1 MKITSYPTP
10 YGSVYRPA
18 CVSLAELQAPEGID
32 IDIRSTDGS
41 VLLGTKRLY
50 SDSTA
55 HLNVAPYLRRLLAP
69 VPLCDREHGII
80 ATTGR
85 DASCVVKAAGVTS
98 SPVTL
103 CGGTEDSPLGT
114 LLSASPSVV
123 KIAPGERDEMSMLS
137 GGIVV
142 EPVITMQWKG
152 TTYTDSTMGQ
162 KLFSGV
168 LTAVIDAANICR
180 KFYLRTGAPLDALDG
195 FSVRLHLLQSGY
207 EDRVVER
214 HYVIDRTV
222 RGGGARRLAWLNR
235 FGVVDY
241 HTFPVAE
248 EFSSSGGRTR
258 IVTAGG
264 FRTVATSGVQSLKLL
279 SEPCDAATAEW
290 LSEIFSS
297 PLVWMIDGANNY
309 ERVEV
314 AAGGVVCSPDRPT
327 VVSVTVSPAAPPVSR
342 KF

>member
-18 CVSLAELQAPEGID
+18 CVSLAEVQAPEGID
-32 IDIRSTDGS
+32 IDIMSTDGS
-41 VLLGTKRLY
+41 VLLGTKRIY

-55 HLNVAPYLRRLLAP
+55 RINVAPYLRRLLAP
-69 VPLCDREHGII
+69 VPLCDRGHGII
-80 ATTGR
+80 TTTGR

-98 SPVTL
+98 SSVTL
-103 CGGTEDSPLGT
+103 CGGTEDSPLDT
-114 LLSASPSVV
+114 LLSAAPPVV
-123 KIAPGERDEMSMLS
+123 KIAPGERDEMSVLS
-137 GGIVV
+137 GGIV
-142 EPVITMQWKG
+142 EPVVTIQWNG
-152 TTYTDSTMGQ
+152 ATYTDSTMGQ
-162 KLFSGV
+162 KLYSGV
-168 LTAVIDAANICR
+168 LTAVIDPDTVCH
-180 KFYLRTGAPLDALDG
+180 KLHLRTGAPLDAPDG
-195 FSVRLHLLQSGY
+195 FSVRLQLRQAGR
-207 EDRVVER
+207 ENVVVER
-214 HYVIDRTV
+214 RYVIDRSV

-248 EFSSSGGRTR
+248 EFSSSGERTR
-258 IVTAGG
+258 IVTSGG
-264 FRTVATSGVQSLKLL
+264 FRTVATSGVQSLRLL
-279 SEPCDAATAEW
+279 SEPCDEVAAEW

-297 PLVWMIDGANNY
+297 PLVWMVDGANSY